1 MKKITIK
8 KLQENN
14 IIFRQGFVISSHN
27 IKKIDLVKVPKS
39 MSKKE
44 KVKHLTQSL
53 IKFGWV
59 LVEDK

>member
-8 KLQENN
+8 KLQEDN
-14 IIFRQGFVISSHN
+14 IIFKNGFVISSHN

-39 MSKKE
+39 ISKEE

-53 IKFGWV
+53 IKMGWK

>member
-1 MKKITIK
+1 MKKIIIK

-14 IIFRQGFVISSHN
+14 IIFKQGFVISSHN
-27 IKKIDLVKVPKS
+27 IKKMDLVKVPKS
-39 MSKKE
+39 MSKTE

-53 IKFGWV
+53 IKFGWK